1 MRYSF
6 LFVAVLILVSGFI
19 AYFGDVIGRKMGKKR
34 LTVGSLRPRHTAYI
48 ITAITGM
55 LISGMAVA
63 TLVSVNSQFRK
74 VFTEGERIL
83 AQNESL
89 TKANDKLLALNNRL
103 RDRSKHLQSLVDSLQ
118 REAQRARKEAEKAK
132 AERDKQL
139 RLVKHLQQ
147 EVAER
152 TREVT
157 ERKRQLEKLE
167 RAVASLNTEI
177 ALARADLRVKTLELD
192 KVQEQLRSAQDQL
205 ISANI
210 KLADAE
216 NKLKSTQARLED
228 TRAKLAETES
238 TLRQQEIVLKQQ
250 KEQIELGQ
258 AALVR
263 EGIKR
268 LQFEKASEYFAAQA
282 GELRSGDL
290 ILRQGDEIVRRIISP
305 RQSMFGIRADLM
317 SLLDEAGER
326 AEKIGAGKGSNGRA
340 VNLIFRQMLNKE
352 QVLVID
358 NELVNV
364 SKAAETIAS
373 SPIDVLVQVVCTAN
387 TIRGE
392 QAPVEIML
400 YLNKLVYR
408 KGDMIAHT
416 KMDGRISE
424 GRILLAMIKF
434 LREDVSKAGLEKGI
448 IPISNPDSRINI
460 NVNPLTQIEGL
471 MTVVDRIQSKR
482 SRVSVDVYAEKD
494 IYAEG
499 PLNMDNMRFSVAR
512 IE

>member
-1 MRYSF
+1 MRYSI
-6 LFVAVLILVSGFI
+6 LFVVILILVSGFI
-19 AYFGDVIGRKMGKKR
+19 AYFGDVIGRRMGKKR

-55 LISGMAVA
+55 LISGLAVA

-89 TKANDKLLALNNRL
+89 TKANVELLALNNRL
-103 RDRSKHLQSLVDSLQ
+103 RARSKHLQSLVDSLQ

-139 RLVKHLQQ
+139 RLVKRLQQ

-152 TREVT
+152 TREVA

-167 RAVASLNTEI
+167 RSVASLNTEI
-177 ALARADLRVKTLELD
+177 ALARAELRVKAEELN
-192 KVQEQLRSAQDQL
+192 KVQERLRNAQDQL
-205 ISANI
+205 AVANN

-238 TLRQQEIVLKQQ
+238 TLHQQEIVLKQQ

-290 ILRQGDEIVRRIISP
+290 ILRQGDEIVRGIISP
-305 RQSMFGIRADLM
+305 RQSTFGIRADLM
-317 SLLDEAGER
+317 SLLDEAGKR
-326 AEKIGAGKGSNGRA
+326 AEKVGAGTGSNGRA

-352 QVLVID
+352 QVLVVD
-358 NELVNV
+358 NESANI
-364 SKAAETIAS
+364 SRATETIAS
-373 SPIDVLVQVVCTAN
+373 SPIDVLVQVVCAAN

-392 QAPVEIML
+392 QVPVEIML
-400 YLNKLVYR
+400 YLNKLVYM
-408 KGDMIAHT
+408 KGDLIAHT
-416 KMDGRISE
+416 DMDGRISE

-448 IPISNPDSRINI
+448 VPISNPDSRINI

-471 MTVVDRIQSKR
+471 MTVVDQIQSKR
-482 SRVSVDVYAEKD
+482 SRVSVDVYASKD

-499 PLNMDNMRFSVAR
+499 PLNMDNMRFSVTK

>member
-6 LFVAVLILVSGFI
+6 LFVAVLILISGFI
-19 AYFGDVIGRKMGKKR
+19 AYFGDVIGRRLGKKR

-89 TKANDKLLALNNRL
+89 TKANDELLVLNNRL
-103 RDRSKHLQSLVDSLQ
+103 RDRSKRLQSLVNSLQ
-118 REAQRARKEAEKAK
+118 LEAQRARKEAEKAK

-147 EVAER
+147 EVASR
-152 TREVT
+152 TREVL
-157 ERKRQLEKLE
+157 ERKKQLEKLE
-167 RAVASLNTEI
+167 RAVASLNTDI

-192 KVQEQLRSAQDQL
+192 KVQEQLRNARDQL
-205 ISANI
+205 IVANS

-290 ILRQGDEIVRRIISP
+290 ILRQGDEIVRGIISP

-317 SLLDEAGER
+317 LLLDEAGER
-326 AEKIGAGKGSNGRA
+326 VEKIGASKGSNGRA
-340 VNLIFRQMLNKE
+340 VNLIFRQMLNKK

-358 NELVNV
+358 NESVNIP
-364 SKAAETIAS
+364 KAAETIAS
-373 SPIDVLVQVVCTAN
+373 SPIDVLVQVVCAAN

-392 QAPVEIML
+392 QVPVEIML

-408 KGDMIAHT
+408 KGDIIAHT
-416 KMDGRISE
+416 EMDGRVSE

-460 NVNPLTQIEGL
+460 KVNPLTQIEGL
-471 MTVVDRIQSKR
+471 MTVVDQIRSKR
-482 SRVSVDVYAEKD
+482 SRVSVDVYADKD

-499 PLNMDNMRFSVAR
+499 PLNMDNMRFSVAK
-512 IE
+512 I